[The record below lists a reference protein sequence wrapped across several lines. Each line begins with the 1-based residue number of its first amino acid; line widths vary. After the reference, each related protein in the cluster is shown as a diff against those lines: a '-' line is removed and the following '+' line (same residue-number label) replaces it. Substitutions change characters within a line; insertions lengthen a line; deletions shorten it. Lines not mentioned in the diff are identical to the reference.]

1 MCPDDRDRPGVDT
14 DRGGAASHALMVCGT
29 ASDVGKTQIV
39 AGLCRLLARQGVR
52 VAPFKA
58 QNMALNSY
66 VTASGHEIG
75 RAQAMQA
82 FAAGVSPEVGM
93 NPILLK
99 PTGERTS
106 QVIVNGEPLADMD
119 ANQFEAY
126 KPQLLG
132 VVLDALSDLRSRFD
146 TIILEGAGGAAEI
159 NLLENDVANLRIA
172 VEAEIP
178 ALIVGDIDRGGV
190 FAALYGT
197 FTLLPDPQRARVR
210 GFVINKFRG
219 DAGLLGDGCVELERR
234 CGIPTVGIIPWL
246 EDIAIDAEDSLAL
259 PAPAK
264 TADPGLDT
272 LDVAVV
278 RLPHISNFTDVDPL
292 TLQPGVAVRYVS
304 DEASLGRPDLV
315 VLPGTKT
322 TVEDLAWL
330 RARGLD
336 PAIAASGATVL
347 GICGGYQM
355 LGHTITDTIES
366 HQGTVPGLGWL
377 DATTGFDAYKVTRQ
391 RTGTASGLPI
401 TGYQIHHG
409 RVTGRPSWLRLDG
422 SDRNEHEGATA
433 PERDGRGPVFA
444 TTLHG
449 IFEADDF
456 RTNFLTVVARRRGK
470 QLALHATSFA
480 ATREAQYDRIAD
492 ALETHLDIAAV
503 HAASWTEIGSRAFG
517 PSDASW

>member
-1 MCPDDRDRPGVDT
+1 MSADGSSQLRPNSCPSR
-14 DRGGAASHALMVCGT
+14 AAGSALMVCGT
-29 ASDVGKTQIV
+29 ASDVGKTQVV
-39 AGLCRLLARQGVR
+39 AGLCRLLARQGVK

-66 VTASGHEIG
+66 VTGSGSEIG

-82 FAAGVSPEVGM
+82 FAAGVTPEAGM

-99 PTGERTS
+99 PTGDRTS

-119 ANQFEAY
+119 AQQYEDY
-126 KPQLLG
+126 KPQLVG
-132 VVLDALSDLRSRFD
+132 VVLDALSDLRSRYD
-146 TIILEGAGGAAEI
+146 TVILEGAGGAAEI
-159 NLLENDVANLRIA
+159 NLLEHDIANLRIA
-172 VEAEIP
+172 VKADIP

-197 FTLLPDPQRARVR
+197 VALLPDPQRAQVR

-219 DAGLLGDGCVELERR
+219 DPGLLGDGCVELERR
-234 CGIPTVGIIPWL
+234 CGIPTLGIIPWL
-246 EDIAIDAEDSLAL
+246 DDIAIDAEDSLAL
-259 PAPAK
+259 PTPPTPARLE
-264 TADPGLDT
+264 PGYDT
-272 LDVAVV
+272 LDVVVV
-278 RLPHISNFTDVDPL
+278 RLPRISNFTDLDPL
-292 TLQPGVAVRYVS
+292 TLEPGVTVRYVS
-304 DEASLGRPDLV
+304 NAASLARPDLV

-330 RARGLD
+330 RAHGLD
-336 PAIAASGATVL
+336 HAIAASGATVL

-366 HQGTVPGLGWL
+366 QQGTVPGLGWL
-377 DATTGFDAYKVTRQ
+377 DAATDFAAHKVTQQ

-409 RVTGRPSWLRLDG
+409 RVRGRPPWLHLNG
-422 SDRNEHEGATA
+422 KDRNEHDGATA

-456 RTNFLTVVARRRGK
+456 RTNFLTAVARHRGK
-470 QLALHATSFA
+470 KFAAHVTSFA
-480 ATREAQYDRIAD
+480 ATRENQYDRIAD
-492 ALETHLDIAAV
+492 ALETHLDIVALR
-503 HAASWTEIGSRAFG
+503 ASLRDETRREALGR
-517 PSDASW
+517 